1 VNVAEQLVTLAVVDN
16 VQVVEMREP
25 PVVPGVRV
33 NVTVPVGAFVAAV
46 VSATV
51 AMTLAEQLLPPNAI
65 VQLTAPTLV
74 DVLSFTTGDIV
85 TDSCGL
91 VLIREPEVAR
101 IAVW

>member
-1 VNVAEQLVTLAVVDN
+1 VNVTEQLVTLAAVDR
-16 VQVVEMREP
+16 VHDVADKLP
-25 PVVPGVRV
+25 PVEPGVRV
-33 NVTVPVGAFVAAV
+33 NVTVPVGALVAAV

-51 AMTLAEQLLPPNAI
+51 ATTLAEQLLPPNAM

-74 DVLSFTTGDIV
+74 DVPSFTTGDIV

-101 IAVW
+101 ITVW